1 LNNAVATTA
10 YFTGDLIG
18 FTTGLLL
25 TILLLVLTLRAAKLP
40 GTPVANI
47 VFAVCALAW
56 TAGGLARTALIA
68 SRVPRESPLALLA
81 LAVQFSGAA
90 AFPIPILTVWRPF
103 AVLSWQKIWGR
114 ILQICCQFAAGVIL
128 TLLWCGTFLGA
139 RSSLLIA
146 IEQYTAYNATIFLLL
161 GAVVCLRRNSTP
173 GSIYLPS
180 LVIVAAVLCTS
191 LKMSL
196 GGNDPVHAGPAGTL
210 TVAARHLIPILIL
223 SAFFLFARFRFA
235 DVFIRYGVRI
245 LLAGLW
251 ATILA
256 LFAHSD
262 FLMRTTARTLSP
274 QASHVFGVILAANAL
289 LLSFTFADERISV
302 MVNRWLF
309 RPPDYRAAARQLR
322 DEIDRLQSEPEITK
336 TVEDCVRNTL
346 HLDGALLLSID
357 CERPWRWPA
366 EALQGEIVEF
376 GYSDPLLNLLPLP
389 NVEFLVPIVSK
400 GRHVRHLLL
409 VSPGA
414 ARPRLV
420 TNDLN
425 YLRTAAAQCGDRLD
439 TLRSEQEAVER
450 KAHEALLGQQ
460 VIEAELR
467 ALRSQVSPHFLFNSL
482 NTIADLIVRDPVH
495 AEEMTLRLA
504 EVFRHVLANSSR
516 SLTSVGEEIEFIRTY
531 LSIEE
536 ARFRDRLQV
545 RIDVAPEISCEH
557 IPSLILQP
565 LVENALK
572 HGLGPK
578 RGPGHLWISAHAEGE
593 QLRLKVEDDGVG
605 PHREGYARGRME
617 GGPPRPTAQKGSR
630 PSGLGLTNVAER
642 LKTLYR
648 DQASIR
654 FEPRES
660 GGSCV
665 TLLIP
670 RGHGASPA

>member
-1 LNNAVATTA
+1 MNNGVATTA
-10 YFTGDLIG
+10 YFTGELIG

-25 TILLLVLTLRAAKLP
+25 TILLLVLTLRGAKLP
-40 GTPVANI
+40 GTPLANI

-56 TAGGLARTALIA
+56 TAGGLVRTALLA
-68 SRVPRESPLALLA
+68 SGVPRESRLALLA

-103 AVLSWQKIWGR
+103 AVLSWQKTWGR
-114 ILQICCQFAAGVIL
+114 ILQICCRVAAGIIL
-128 TLLWCGTFLGA
+128 TLLWWGTLLGA
-139 RSSLLIA
+139 APSLLIA
-146 IEQYTAYNATIFLLL
+146 IEQYTAYNAAMFLLL
-161 GAVVCLRRNSTP
+161 GAVVYLRRDLTP
-173 GSIYLPS
+173 SSIYVPS
-180 LVIVAAVLCTS
+180 LVIVTAVLVAS
-191 LKMSL
+191 LKISV
-196 GGNDPVHAGPAGTL
+196 GGNDPVHLGAAGAL
-210 TVAARHLIPILIL
+210 TAAARHLIPILIL

-262 FLMRTTARTLSP
+262 FLMRTAARTLSP
-274 QASHVFGVILAANAL
+274 QASHLFGVILAANAL

-309 RPPDYRAAARQLR
+309 RPPDYRAAARQLW

-336 TVEDCVRNTL
+336 AVEDCVRNTL

-366 EALQGEIVEF
+366 EALQGEIFEF
-376 GYSDPLLNLLPLP
+376 DYSDPLLNLLPLP
-389 NVEFLVPIVSK
+389 NVEFLVPMVSK
-400 GRHVRHLLL
+400 GQVTHLLL

-414 ARPRLV
+414 TRPRLV

-439 TLRSEQEAVER
+439 TLRSEQESVER
-450 KAHEALLGQQ
+450 KTHDALLRQQ

-467 ALRSQVSPHFLFNSL
+467 ALRSQVNPHFLFNSL

-504 EVFRHVLANSSR
+504 EVFRHVLAHSSR
-516 SLTSVGEEIEFIRTY
+516 SLTSVSEEIEFLRTY

-593 QLRLKVEDDGVG
+593 QLRLQVEDDGVG
-605 PHREGYARGRME
+605 PHGEGFARARME
-617 GGPPRPTAQKGSR
+617 GGPPRPTAQNGSR
-630 PSGLGLTNVAER
+630 RSGLGLTNVAER

-670 RGHGASPA
+670 RSHGTRPA